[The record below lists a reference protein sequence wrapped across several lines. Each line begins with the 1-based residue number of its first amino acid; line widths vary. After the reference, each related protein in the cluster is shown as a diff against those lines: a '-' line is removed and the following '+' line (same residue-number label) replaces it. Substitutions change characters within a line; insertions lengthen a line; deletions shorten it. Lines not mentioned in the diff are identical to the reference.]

1 MVMQDLKCNT
11 VYKLSLRDK
20 ILDVAMPLFVANGI
34 RSVKMDDIAS
44 ILSVSKRTLYEIFQD
59 KEDLLLA
66 GLQRGD
72 QKKLCRVRHIV
83 ATSCDVMDA
92 IIALCKIQTE
102 DINDVSL
109 QYVSDISRYPRILEY
124 FHTEEKNV
132 TAFTKELIRRGV
144 EEGYFLTTVNYD
156 LVINLW
162 IGQRKYV
169 MNEQMYKNHSFKE
182 LYFNTTIVSLRGVC
196 TLRGVERLDRYIRSL

>member
-1 MVMQDLKCNT
+1 MQDLKCNT

-20 ILDVAMPLFVANGI
+20 ILDVAMPLFTANGI

-66 GLQRGD
+66 GLQRGN
-72 QKKLCRVRHIV
+72 QEKLRRVRHIV
-83 ATSCDVMDA
+83 AASNDVMDA

-102 DINDVSL
+102 EIKSVSPQFLTDIN
-109 QYVSDISRYPRILEY
+109 RYPRILDY
-124 FHTEEKNV
+124 FNREEKNI
-132 TAFTKELIRRGV
+132 TAFTKEFIQRGV
-144 EEGYFLTTVNYD
+144 AEGYFLTTVNYD

-162 IGQRKYV
+162 QGQRKYV
-169 MNEQMYKNHSFKE
+169 MNEQMYKQHPFHE
-182 LYFNTTIVSLRGVC
+182 LYFNTTIISLRGVC
-196 TLRGVERLDRYIRSL
+196 TVRGVERLDSYIRSL